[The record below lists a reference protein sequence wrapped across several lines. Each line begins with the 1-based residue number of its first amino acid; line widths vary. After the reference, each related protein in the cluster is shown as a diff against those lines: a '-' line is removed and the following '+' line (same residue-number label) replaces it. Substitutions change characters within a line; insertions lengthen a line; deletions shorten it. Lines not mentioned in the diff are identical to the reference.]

1 MKERVVTTSKVT
13 NRSIPKRIVLI
24 LLFLAAG
31 VLLFATATFFIIP
44 THLIEAWI
52 VEGVRKESGIVLSGE
67 AFQRAL
73 PFGFAFTNLSLR
85 QKEGGEEF
93 FAFDRL
99 EARIHPMALIRGKV
113 RITLTGITEEG
124 DIAGKVL
131 LRRGGEIVAHIDG
144 RNITLH
150 TLHGQPVQG
159 MVTIGSFTADLSLAN
174 LYNGCPSGAITARGL
189 ETTTQG
195 VTIMGFPS
203 PLGDIDDVGLKA
215 ILRDCTAQV
224 ETLWLESRNLT
235 ARLKGRIALSEPLQK
250 SRIDM
255 LLEVIPKEELLENRL
270 LTALMGRYRKSAN
283 YYAVPVRGTLGN
295 PRVAP

>member
-1 MKERVVTTSKVT
+1 MRERDVNTTKVVKLSL
-13 NRSIPKRIVLI
+13 PKRIVV
-24 LLFLAAG
+24 LLLLLAAG
-31 VLLFATATFFIIP
+31 ALLFATTLFFIMP
-44 THLIEAWI
+44 THLIEVWI
-52 VEGVRKESGIVLSGE
+52 VERVQKESGIVLSGE

-99 EARIHPMALIRGKV
+99 EARIHPMALITGKV

-131 LRRGGEIVAHIDG
+131 LSRRGIVAHFDG
-144 RNITLH
+144 RNVNLQS
-150 TLHGQPVQG
+150 LPSQAVQG
-159 MVTIGSFTADLSLAN
+159 SGRIGSFTAYLSLAN
-174 LYNGCPSGAITARGL
+174 SHNGCPAGSVTARGL
-189 ETTTQG
+189 ETTAQG

-203 PLGDIDDVGLKA
+203 PLEDIDEVGLKA
-215 ILRDCTAQV
+215 ILKDCMVALDG
-224 ETLWLESRNLT
+224 LWLESRNLT
-235 ARLKGRIALSEPLQK
+235 ARLKGKITLAKPLQK
-250 SRIDM
+250 SRLDM
-255 LLEVIPKEELLENRL
+255 LLEVIPKEELQDNRL

-295 PRVAP
+295 PNFSR